1 MDDGRRDEVP
11 DLPPREGKITRN
23 VEVEIISQENIKP
36 SSPTPHHLRPT
47 SFHFWTSSCLPCIIN
62 FFFFYS
68 NSETEDLNNVIIERS
83 KRLKQ
88 SLSETLTRFYP
99 FAGAVKDNLHIDC
112 DDAGVYYVEA
122 HVKDNLSDFLNKPDY
137 KLVRKLLPYEPNSS
151 ESHSRPYIL
160 MVQVNI
166 FECGGMAISVRTS
179 HKIVDGMTYATF
191 LKAWAGDARGS
202 SEQAISPNFSAPL
215 LFPQNASPHKDSS
228 LVTESS
234 LFQKSTRVVRRF
246 VFDPLALVALKEEAS
261 GLGVP
266 KPTRVEAVTAL
277 IWKCAASA
285 SEARHGS
292 ERPLRKAI
300 EKIKGD
306 FLEELKGDEAFIK
319 LRKSQMEF
327 LEDYSNSG
335 ADYFFVSSLCN
346 AGFYEVDFCWGK
358 PLWSCVANAS
368 IDSPTFPNQMF
379 LMETISGGIEAW
391 VNLDEQDMAFF
402 EQNPELLA
410 LASLDPSPLN

>member
-1 MDDGRRDEVP
+1 MRSCIKHLTALRQVEVIISEVTTLLSLNDEAS
-11 DLPPREGKITRN
+11 DLPLCEGKNTRN

-36 SSPTPHHLRPT
+36 SLPTPHHLRTYKLSLLDQLMPPMYNQ
-47 SFHFWTSSCLPCIIN
+47 FV
-62 FFFFYS
+62 FFYS
-68 NSETEDLNNVIIERS
+68 NNRETEDLNNVINERS

-88 SLSETLTRFYP
+88 LLSETLTRFYP

-137 KLVRKLLPYEPNSS
+137 NLNPPYY
-151 ESHSRPYIL
+151 R
-160 MVQVNI
+160 
-166 FECGGMAISVRTS
+166 
-179 HKIVDGMTYATF
+179 
-191 LKAWAGDARGS
+191 
-202 SEQAISPNFSAPL
+202 
-215 LFPQNASPHKDSS
+215 
-228 LVTESS
+228 
-234 LFQKSTRVVRRF
+234 STRVLRRF
-246 VFDPLALVALKEEAS
+246 VFDAPALVALKEEAR

-277 IWKCAASA
+277 IWKCASSA
-285 SEARHGS
+285 SEERHGS
-292 ERPLRKAI
+292 ERPSLLSLGVDLRSRNVPPLPQESIGNIVFHAVAKSAGSTTLELPSLVSGLRNAI

-306 FLEELKGDEAFIK
+306 FLEELKGDDAFIK

-346 AGFYEVDFCWGK
+346 AGFHEGDFGWGK
-358 PLWSCVANAS
+358 PLWSCIANAS
-368 IDSPTFPNQMF
+368 IESPTFPNQML
-379 LMETISGGIEAW
+379 LMETRSGGIEAW

-402 EQNPELLA
+402 SKVQN
-410 LASLDPSPLN
+410 S